1 MTHIPRSLPLPTEI
15 VTSMST
21 DIFKFW
27 AQMKP
32 HERLHP
38 ADRDVFSRMGF
49 GHTFDLRCL
58 PGNFAGPLRT
68 APVVL
73 LFLSPGF
80 SEMDVVRA
88 RSKTWQQYAAAK
100 RTGRALIRDDSAGYR
115 WLMSRT
121 RVFGLDPEVIR
132 TKFAVMNI
140 GAYHSRDFTDWH
152 LLAALPS
159 SRVSLDWA
167 QGVLFPQAIR
177 GERVV
182 ICMRAA
188 SFWGLLPGKCYGK
201 TLFAPF
207 VTRGGYMRK
216 ATLAE
221 AKMRDRIVRVV
232 QRAVHQSTTRST

>member
-1 MTHIPRSLPLPTEI
+1 MP
-15 VTSMST
+15 T

-32 HERLHP
+32 HERTHP
-38 ADRDVFSRMGF
+38 ADRDVFSRVGDF
-49 GHTFDLRCL
+49 GHAFDLRCL
-58 PGNFAGPLRT
+58 PGNIAGPLRT
-68 APVVL
+68 ARVVL

-80 SEMDVVRA
+80 SELDVRRA
-88 RSKTWQQYAAAK
+88 RSKAWQQHAADK
-100 RTGRALIRDDSAGYR
+100 RTGRAPFRDDGAGYS

-121 RVFGLDPEVIR
+121 KVFGLDDETVR
-132 TKFAVMNI
+132 TKFSVMNI
-140 GAYHSRDFTDWH
+140 GAYHSKDFHDWH

-188 SFWGLLPGKCYGK
+188 SFWGLCQGERYGK
-201 TLFAPF
+201 GLFAPF
-207 VTRGGYMRK
+207 VNRGGFMRK
-216 ATLAE
+216 STPAE
-221 AKMRDRIVRVV
+221 AKMRDQIISAV
-232 QRAVHQSTTRST
+232 QRAVDRRGPSRRIVPN